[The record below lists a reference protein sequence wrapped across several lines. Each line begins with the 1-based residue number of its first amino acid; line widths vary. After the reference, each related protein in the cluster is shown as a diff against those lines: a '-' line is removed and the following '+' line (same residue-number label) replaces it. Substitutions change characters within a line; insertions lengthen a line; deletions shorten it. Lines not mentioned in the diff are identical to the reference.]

1 MRLTASVS
9 GAFACPHRLHQPQDI
24 GRRVFAV
31 EQSVGNAVIPADR
44 KRDKPRVHLLPAF
57 ERQEQPIGFDGAV
70 EDRQVV
76 EGRGVRD
83 ADLRMILHKI
93 IAQAVVDGLALHGSS
108 MDRAGQAIADFV
120 AANKQI

>member
-1 MRLTASVS
+1 MRLIASDR
-9 GAFACPHRLHQPQDI
+9 GACACPHRLDQLQDI

-31 EQSVGNAVIPADR
+31 EQPVGNAVIPADGEC
-44 KRDKPRVHLLPAF
+44 DKPRVYLLPAF

-76 EGRGVRD
+76 EGRRVGD
-83 ADLRMILHKI
+83 ADLRMVLHKI